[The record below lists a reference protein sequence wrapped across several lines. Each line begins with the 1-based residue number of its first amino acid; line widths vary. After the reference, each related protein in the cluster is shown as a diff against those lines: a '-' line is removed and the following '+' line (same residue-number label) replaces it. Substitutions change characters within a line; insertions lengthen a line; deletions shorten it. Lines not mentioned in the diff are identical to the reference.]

1 MSNQPATTVLPA
13 RDLKAGHMLVAPD
26 GTLTEVTTDARPY
39 AGGTRVRMVH
49 DGFRSPKNDASY
61 EGMNAGWNTILPR
74 ISQLAAELA

>member
-39 AGGTRVRMVH
+39 AGGTRVRFGLVN
-49 DGFRSPKNDASY
+49 GERVRW
-61 EGMNAGWNTILPR
+61 AGLLPAEQR
-74 ISQLAAELA
+74 VTVLAA